1 MAIMRCP
8 EGMLAET
15 KIETRE
21 DGVMDGTVCNGA
33 GSGDHKLAV
42 YFI

>member
-1 MAIMRCP
+1 MAMTGCP
-8 EGMLAET
+8 EGVSAET